1 MRNLKDI
8 IIERLVLSKNN
19 NKSEFTFS
27 EPNCPNEFYQ
37 DTFCSVFYEFQI
49 DSDFCGFI
57 QVQNNDFCHVIT
69 NKELFDKYNDTS
81 KHKVLSVLDENS
93 DIYEAIK
100 KEFNISEECYI
111 KTYQEFA
118 EDVDEFIVVCV
129 THEEDI
135 DEWISFVEYF
145 NKWMRDIGESAKIER
160 TTPEDYEEI
169 FK

>member
-8 IIERLVLSKNN
+8 IFERLILSKN
-19 NKSEFTFS
+19 KSNLEFTFS
-27 EPNCPNEFYQ
+27 EPPCPNEFYQ
-37 DTFCSVFYEFQI
+37 DTYCSTFYEFQI
-49 DSDFCGFI
+49 NSDFCGFI

-81 KHKVLSVLDENS
+81 KRKILSVLNSDS

-129 THEEDI
+129 NREEDI
-135 DEWISFVEYF
+135 DEWISFIEYF
-145 NKWMRDIGESAKIER
+145 NECMRDMGESANIER
-160 TTPEDYEEI
+160 TTREDYEEI
-169 FK
+169 FN

>member
-19 NKSEFTFS
+19 SKSEFTFS
-27 EPNCPNEFYQ
+27 EPTCPNEFYQ
-37 DTFCSVFYEFQI
+37 DTRCSIFYKFQI
-49 DSDFCGFI
+49 DGDFCGFI
-57 QVQNNDFCHVIT
+57 QVQNNEFCHVIT
-69 NKELFDKYNDTS
+69 SKELFDKYNDTS
-81 KHKVLSVLDENS
+81 KHKVLSVLDSDS

-100 KEFNISEECYI
+100 KEFNINEECYI

-129 THEEDI
+129 TCEEDI
-135 DEWISFVEYF
+135 NDWISFVEYF

-160 TTPEDYEEI
+160 TTIEDYGEI
-169 FK
+169 FN

>member
-8 IIERLVLSKNN
+8 IFERLILSKN
-19 NKSEFTFS
+19 KSNLEFTFS
-27 EPNCPNEFYQ
+27 EPPCPNEFYQ
-37 DTFCSVFYEFQI
+37 DTYCSTFYEFQI
-49 DSDFCGFI
+49 NSDFCGFI

-81 KHKVLSVLDENS
+81 KRKILSVLNSDS

-100 KEFNISEECYI
+100 KEFNIKQECYI
-111 KTYQEFA
+111 KTFQEFA

-129 THEEDI
+129 TREEDI
-135 DEWISFVEYF
+135 DEWISFIEYF
-145 NKWMRDIGESAKIER
+145 NKCMRDMGESANIER
-160 TTPEDYEEI
+160 TTREDYDEI

>member
-8 IIERLVLSKNN
+8 IIERLVLSKNRL
-19 NKSEFTFS
+19 KTEFTFS
-27 EPNCPNEFYQ
+27 EPDCPNEFYQ
-37 DTFCSVFYEFQI
+37 DTFCSIFYEFQI
-49 DSDFCGFI
+49 DGDFCGFI

-100 KEFNISEECYI
+100 KEFNINAECYI

-129 THEEDI
+129 NREEDI
-135 DEWISFVEYF
+135 YEWISFIEYF
-145 NKWMRDIGESAKIER
+145 NECMRDIGESAKIER
-160 TTPEDYEEI
+160 TTLEDYDEI

>member
-1 MRNLKDI
+1 MKTLNTYI
-8 IIERLVLSKNN
+8 SERLVLSKNKN
-19 NKSEFTFS
+19 TLEFTFS
-27 EPNCPNEFYQ
+27 EPKCPNEFYR
-37 DTFCSVFYEFQI
+37 DRFCSIFYKFQI
-49 DSDFCGFI
+49 DGDFHGFI
-57 QVQNNDFCHVIT
+57 RVLNNEFCHVIT
-69 NKELFDKYNDTS
+69 SKELFDKYNDTS

-129 THEEDI
+129 NREEDI
-135 DEWISFVEYF
+135 DDWISFVEYF
-145 NKWMRDIGESAKIER
+145 NKWMQDIGESAKIER